1 MENKNIL
8 IILGILVVGYLI
20 FSQTAKPR
28 EGVVINAYDRE
39 GKLIDTVEMSRGEL
53 QSIYYDP
60 DTIVQLPEGTA
71 TITFDVVVEND
82 GNIPLTATYIS
93 GLLEQ
98 V

>member
-1 MENKNIL
+1 MENKQIL

-28 EGVVINAYDRE
+28 EGVVINAYDSNGR
-39 GKLIDTVEMSRGEL
+39 LIDTVEMSRGEL

-60 DTIVQLPEGTA
+60 DSIVQLPEGTA

-82 GNIPLTATYIS
+82 GNIPLTATYLS

-98 V
+98 T